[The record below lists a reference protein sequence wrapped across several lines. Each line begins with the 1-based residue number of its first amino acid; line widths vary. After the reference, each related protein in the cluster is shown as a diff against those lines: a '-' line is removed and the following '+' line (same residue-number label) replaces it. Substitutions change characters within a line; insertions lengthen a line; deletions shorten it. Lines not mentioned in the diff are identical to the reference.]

1 MCVREGRTL
10 PGRTTRVCGACVHA
24 HVYVGSHAHTRAQKG
39 SSGAD
44 KKVAVTFPIC
54 HAPAHSIF
62 FPAASYMV
70 E

>member
-1 MCVREGRTL
+1 MDTQ
-10 PGRTTRVCGACVHA
+10 
-24 HVYVGSHAHTRAQKG
+24 VGSCMFVAAVYTWFTHTQRG
-39 SSGAD
+39 LLVLI

>member
-1 MCVREGRTL
+1 MDPQVEMFAVQAAHARAPIRT
-10 PGRTTRVCGACVHA
+10 RT
-24 HVYVGSHAHTRAQKG
+24 KG